1 MKKALVTGVT
11 GQDGAWLAKLLLE
24 NGYEVYGGIRRTS
37 SRNLW
42 RLEYLGVRDR
52 ITLVPFDLLDYSNIF
67 NTVKEV
73 QPHELYN
80 LAAQSFVGVSF
91 HQPLSTISMSGMGV
105 AYILD
110 ALKTVSPA
118 TRFYQASTS
127 EMFGKVQA
135 VPQDENT
142 PFYPRSPYA
151 CAKLLAHWLTVNY
164 RESYDMFCTSGILFN
179 HESQLRGQEFVTRK
193 VSMHVA
199 RHRAGCS
206 DILELGNVDAQRD
219 WGFAREYV
227 EGIHLMLQQDSPDT
241 FVLAS
246 GNTCTVRRFVEMA
259 FEAIGIRVRWSGEGV
274 DEVGTDS
281 KSGKLLIRVNKEF
294 YRPAEVDLLIGNAA
308 KARSELGWAPRT
320 TVAELVELMVRCD
333 VELVH

>member
-37 SRNLW
+37 TRNLW

-73 QPHELYN
+73 QPDELYN

-91 HQPLSTISMSGMGV
+91 QQPLSTISMSGMGV

-164 RESYDMFCTSGILFN
+164 RESYGMFCTSGILFN
-179 HESQLRGQEFVTRK
+179 HESQLRGPEFVTRK

-199 RHRAGCS
+199 RYRGGCR
-206 DILELGNVDAQRD
+206 DVLELGNVDAQRD

-227 EGIHLMLQQDSPDT
+227 EGIHRMLQQERPDT
-241 FVLAS
+241 YVLAS

-274 DEVGTDS
+274 NEVGLDS
-281 KSGKLLIRVNKEF
+281 KSGKLLVRVNKEF
-294 YRPAEVDLLIGNAA
+294 YRPAEVDLLLGNASKA
-308 KARSELGWAPRT
+308 KSELGWAPRT